1 EKSNSG
7 YDDFLRLDCQSVTS
21 DAPLRFNLQVQV
33 NFESPDTS
41 LKHFAPSTVA
51 YTFVPVNA
59 MWSPDEIKMALKPT
73 VNGWVIPRPGPDSV
87 LEDNLAGKGKKSKKK

>member
-1 EKSNSG
+1 
-7 YDDFLRLDCQSVTS
+7 
-21 DAPLRFNLQVQV
+21 
-33 NFESPDTS
+33 
-41 LKHFAPSTVA
+41 
-51 YTFVPVNA
+51 